1 MFFLYISDIKNNS
14 QYIYN
19 SKPVS
24 KENASSLMSSF
35 YEKVKSDIEGCSFT
49 EDQNKCV
56 IYLEINKTKKGWV
69 WNSTTVDKTILYE
82 LNLVPLYEKL
92 SDNTT
97 SETQTEADIG
107 PQLETVHVNEY
118 DIQPESQQNTT
129 CSLVDTYHRFSE
141 RYLPEELDYN
151 PFERSTCHYEH
162 LPSYQQTL
170 YPANSNNPFLNP
182 ALNLELRNRLQLPN
196 FGLRRY

>member
-1 MFFLYISDIKNNS
+1 MFFLYISDIKNNTK
-14 QYIYN
+14 YIYN

-24 KENASSLMSSF
+24 QENASSLMSSF
-35 YEKVKSDIEGCSFT
+35 YEKVKSDIEEECSFT
-49 EDQNKCV
+49 EEQNKCV
-56 IYLEINKTKKGWV
+56 IYSETSNIKKGWV

-82 LNLVPLYEKL
+82 LVLIPLYEQP

-97 SETQTEADIG
+97 SETQTDDLG
-107 PQLETVHVNEY
+107 PQLETVHVNAY
-118 DIQPESQQNTT
+118 DIKPESQQTT
-129 CSLVDTYHRFSE
+129 SSSLVDTYHRFSE